1 MVESQGISLLSKLEF
16 LYGYIGKLKPEEFL
30 NPTVQHGTSRY
41 LPELVETDGSDESD
55 EEY

>member
-30 NPTVQHGTSRY
+30 NPTVQYGTSRY

>member
-16 LYGYIGKLKPEEFL
+16 LYGNIGKLKPEEFL
-30 NPTVQHGTSRY
+30 HPTVQYGTT
-41 LPELVETDGSDESD
+41 LVETDGSDESD